1 MSSPDDFASF
11 NVEITLS
18 TSMRGTVR
26 KKGLIVMSL
35 LLIFFLLVLFLYLLT
50 ILLIEF
56 GSINDSV
63 ESGYFN
69 SPTYDIIDWKWIL
82 NSHITFISF
91 KVRPSLWKAQ

>member
-18 TSMRGTVR
+18 TSLRGTVR

-63 ESGYFN
+63 ESDYFN
-69 SPTYDIIDWKWIL
+69 SPRYDIID
-82 NSHITFISF
+82 
-91 KVRPSLWKAQ
+91 